1 MFIAVSCSNGSDYKD
16 YQEETNFSQ
25 ITSEEPSNNESNSQ
39 NKNTEKT
46 SSNENNSNGFVYIKG
61 GTVSKNVGKE
71 GCPFYNA
78 SETPVTIESFY
89 IAEIET
95 TYKKWLEVYEWAT
108 SDERGEEKYTLNE
121 GWQGNYGDK
130 SNGTPL
136 MPVTFLSWRDAI
148 VWCNA
153 ASEMDKLEPVYLI
166 SETDNIPVR
175 QAETSTVASGL
186 GKAEKAYVNK
196 SANGYRLPTKA
207 EWEYAARGGNPNI
220 ESWNYDYSGT
230 NNIEEL
236 IDYADCIVSNLK
248 NIVTNT
254 AEVKSKK
261 PNYAGLYD
269 MSGNVWEWCY
279 DKYSTTERIFRGGG
293 WIYSANFCTVDY
305 RGYVDNLKNSS
316 ADAVTIIDLYQVYG
330 KSSDVGFRVVRNAN
344 K

>member
-153 ASEMDKLEPVYLI
+153 ASEMDKLAPVYLT
-166 SETDNIPVR
+166 SETDNTPVR
-175 QAETSTVASGL
+175 QAEKSNVASGL
-186 GKAEKAYVNK
+186 GKAENAYVDK
-196 SANGYRLPTKA
+196 SANGYRLPTEA
-207 EWEYAARGGNPNI
+207 EWEYAARGGIPNI

-236 IDYADCIVSNLK
+236 VDYAVCIVSNLK
-248 NIVTNT
+248 NTLTNT

-279 DKYSTTERIFRGGG
+279 DKYSPTERIFRGGG
-293 WIYSANFCTVDY
+293 WIYPANFCTVDY

-316 ADAVTIIDLYQVYG
+316 DDAVKIIDLYQVYG
-330 KSSDVGFRVVRNAN
+330 KSSAVGFRIVRNAN

>member
-1 MFIAVSCSNGSDYKD
+1 MKKNFLAVMGGVALTLFIAASCSNGSDSKN
-16 YQEETNFSQ
+16 YQEGSDFSQ
-25 ITSEEPSNNESNSQ
+25 TTSGKSNSD
-39 NKNTEKT
+39 
-46 SSNENNSNGFVYIKG
+46 GFVYIKG
-61 GTVSKNVGKE
+61 KTVSKSVGKE
-71 GCPFYNA
+71 GCPFYNGI
-78 SETPVTIESFY
+78 ETPVTIESFY
-89 IAEIET
+89 IADTET

-108 SDERGEEKYTLNE
+108 SDERGEEKYTLNK
-121 GWQGNYGDK
+121 GYQGNYEDK
-130 SNGTPL
+130 NYGTPL

-166 SETDNIPVR
+166 SETDNTPVR
-175 QAETSTVASGL
+175 QAETSTVVSGL
-186 GKAEKAYVNK
+186 GKAENAYVNK
-196 SANGYRLPTKA
+196 SANGYRLPTEA

-236 IDYADCIVSNLK
+236 VDYAVCIVSNLK
-248 NIVTNT
+248 NKLTNT

-279 DKYSTTERIFRGGG
+279 DEYSSTERIFRGGG
-293 WIYSANFCTVDY
+293 WIYPANLCTVDY

-316 ADAVTIIDLYQVYG
+316 ADAVKIIDLDQVYG
-330 KSSDVGFRVVRNAN
+330 KSSAVGFRVVRNA

>member
-1 MFIAVSCSNGSDYKD
+1 MKKNFLSVMGGIALALFIAASCSNGSDSKN
-16 YQEETNFSQ
+16 YQEESDFSQ
-25 ITSEEPSNNESNSQ
+25 TASGKSNSD
-39 NKNTEKT
+39 
-46 SSNENNSNGFVYIKG
+46 GFVYIKG

-78 SETPVTIESFY
+78 SETPVTIENFY
-89 IAEIET
+89 ISETET

-121 GWQGNYGDK
+121 GWQGNYRDK

-153 ASEMDKLEPVYLI
+153 ASEMDKLAPVYLT
-166 SETDNIPVR
+166 SETDNTPVR
-175 QAETSTVASGL
+175 QAEKSTVASGL
-186 GKAEKAYVNK
+186 GKAENAYVDK
-196 SANGYRLPTKA
+196 SANGYRLPTEA
-207 EWEYAARGGNPNI
+207 EWEYAARGGIPNI

-236 IDYADCIVSNLK
+236 VDYAVCIVSNLK
-248 NIVTNT
+248 NTLTNT

-269 MSGNVWEWCY
+269 ITGNVWEWCY
-279 DKYSTTERIFRGGG
+279 DKYSPTERIFRGGG
-293 WIYSANFCTVDY
+293 WIYPAKFCTVDY

-316 ADAVTIIDLYQVYG
+316 DDAVTIIDLYQVYG
-330 KSSDVGFRVVRNAN
+330 KSSAVGFRVVRNAN

>member
-1 MFIAVSCSNGSDYKD
+1 MGGVVLALFMATSCSNGSDSKN
-16 YQEETNFSQ
+16 YQEESDFSQ
-25 ITSEEPSNNESNSQ
+25 TASGKSNSD
-39 NKNTEKT
+39 
-46 SSNENNSNGFVYIKG
+46 GFVYIKG
-61 GTVSKNVGKE
+61 GTVSKRVGKE

-89 IAEIET
+89 IAETET

-108 SDERGEEKYTLNE
+108 SNERGEEKYILNE

-130 SNGTPL
+130 NNEIPL

-153 ASEMDKLEPVYLI
+153 ASEMDKLAPVYLT
-166 SETDNIPVR
+166 SETDNTPVR
-175 QAETSTVASGL
+175 QAEKSTVASGL
-186 GKAEKAYVNK
+186 GKAENAYVDK
-196 SANGYRLPTKA
+196 SANGYRLPTEA
-207 EWEYAARGGNPNI
+207 EWEYAARGGTPNV

-236 IDYADCIVSNLK
+236 ADYAVCIVSNLK
-248 NIVTNT
+248 NTLTNT

-279 DKYSTTERIFRGGG
+279 DKYSPTERIFRGGG
-293 WIYSANFCTVDY
+293 WIYPANFCTVDY

-316 ADAVTIIDLYQVYG
+316 ADALTIINLNQVYG
-330 KSSDVGFRVVRNAN
+330 KSSAVGFRVVRNAN